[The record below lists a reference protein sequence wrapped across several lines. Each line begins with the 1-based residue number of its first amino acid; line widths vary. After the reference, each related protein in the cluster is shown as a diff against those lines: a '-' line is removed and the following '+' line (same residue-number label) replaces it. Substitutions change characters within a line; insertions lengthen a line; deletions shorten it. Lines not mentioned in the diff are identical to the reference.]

1 MYVSD
6 KIISNLFVYVVEIL
20 YRLSK
25 VIKIINEN
33 NNHNY
38 PVNGNVTERHKK
50 CITITFHEIF
60 TFNKLSDQRSKL
72 FVNRGCFLAKVIQKR
87 IT

>member
-6 KIISNLFVYVVEIL
+6 KIMSYLLLVVEIL

-33 NNHNY
+33 NNHSY
-38 PVNGNVTERHKK
+38 PVNGNVTERDKK
-50 CITITFHEIF
+50 YITITFHEIF
-60 TFNKLSDQRSKL
+60 TFNKHSDQRSKL